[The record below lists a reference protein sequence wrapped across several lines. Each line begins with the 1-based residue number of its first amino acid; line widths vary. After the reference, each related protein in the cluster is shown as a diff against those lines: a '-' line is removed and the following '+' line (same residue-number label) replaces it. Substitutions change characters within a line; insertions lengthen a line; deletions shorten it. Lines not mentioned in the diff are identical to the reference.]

1 MKNTLYQLNTVT
13 GTQMNSYIITTA
25 DEKVIV
31 IDGGFRQDAENMLAY
46 LRELTGETLPHVDA
60 WIFSHAHC
68 DHISCF
74 NEIVEKH
81 WDKLTVGKVMYN
93 FPSIQYCKQ
102 ENRWGGYDHAPEE
115 FMANLPAFADRVE
128 IMYGYDVYDIGEA
141 HIEVLY
147 SPNCEIQTNF
157 VNNSSVIFMLTLGG
171 KKVLFTGDAGV
182 EEGDKCLALYAGTDK
197 LKADYVQ
204 MAHHGQNGVE
214 KRFYEAVAPTGCL
227 WPTPKWL
234 WDNDAGKGYNTHG
247 WKTIEVQGW
256 MADLSVKEHYV
267 MMNGTQVIEL

>member
-1 MKNTLYQLNTVT
+1 MKNTLYQLNSVT

-25 DEKVIV
+25 DGKVIV
-31 IDGGFRQDAENMLAY
+31 IDGGFNQDAENMLDY
-46 LRELTGETLPHVDA
+46 LRKLTGEALPHVDA

-74 NEIVEKH
+74 LEIAEKH
-81 WDKLTVGKVMYN
+81 WDKLTVGKIYYN
-93 FPSIQYCKQ
+93 FPSIQYCAR
-102 ENRWGGYDHAPEE
+102 ESAWGGYDAVIER
-115 FMANLPAFADRVE
+115 FMKDLPIFADRVVT
-128 IMYGYDVYDIGEA
+128 MYGFDEYDIGEA
-141 HIEVLY
+141 HIDVLY
-147 SPNCEIQTNF
+147 SPNCEIQSNF
-157 VNNSSVIFMLTLGG
+157 INNSSVVFMLTLGG
-171 KKVLFTGDAGV
+171 KRVLFTGDAGV

-247 WKTIEVQGW
+247 WKTIIVQGW
-256 MADLSVKEHYV
+256 MEELGVKEHYIL
-267 MMNGTQVIEL
+267 MNGTQVVEL